1 MQDNTTPYTYLIG
14 WSSHNKWYYG
24 RRTRK
29 GCHPEELWVK
39 YFTSSK
45 HVKSFAK
52 QHGKPDIIQIR
63 RVFNNSKKCA
73 DWETKVLRRVL
84 KKSSHLYLNLSV
96 SGSYDC
102 TNKVA
107 ACDTEG
113 NSIGLIELN
122 DPRWKTGE
130 IVHPLKGIPKPH
142 FIGKPPWNK
151 GLTKET
157 DSRVRQTSEKLTGR
171 EGRPASEK
179 QKAIVSAYWK
189 GRKRGPRTPE
199 HNRKLKEAVPTSP
212 TKGTKWMINRELK
225 IKKRV
230 PVDKV
235 QEFLALGWEISFPR
249 EKP

>member
-63 RVFNNSKKCA
+63 RVFDNSKKCA
-73 DWETKVLRRVL
+73 DWETKVLR
-84 KKSSHLYLNLSV
+84 
-96 SGSYDC
+96 
-102 TNKVA
+102 
-107 ACDTEG
+107 
-113 NSIGLIELN
+113 
-122 DPRWKTGE
+122 
-130 IVHPLKGIPKPH
+130 
-142 FIGKPPWNK
+142 
-151 GLTKET
+151 
-157 DSRVRQTSEKLTGR
+157 
-171 EGRPASEK
+171 
-179 QKAIVSAYWK
+179 
-189 GRKRGPRTPE
+189 
-199 HNRKLKEAVPTSP
+199 
-212 TKGTKWMINRELK
+212 
-225 IKKRV
+225 RV